1 MFSYTVCIMFA
12 QLIALHENAKKW
24 EYGTRVWEVEMG
36 AFTPLVMST
45 SGRLARESTVF
56 YKQLAAY
63 LADKRGVSYSLVM
76 TWLRCRTTFALLRSA
91 IRALQGSWS
100 CTPAPQ
106 MSPVDFPLVPR
117 DGVTHWL
124 TYFQCISITINHV
137 LLWYSFPHHL
147 YLKSLLFF
155 TGSAHVCLM
164 YDCQI
169 ILYWLDC
176 EKIFMWTSM
185 ISSVRKCSCVITLR
199 KCARGKVIGSVV
211 VVVVVV
217 MDTNFGISQ
226 HQGTCATCNRHV
238 GVATGGK
245 LAPAPSNWLN
255 TTGVCNICRLSDA
268 FCGPPFLPGM

>member
-1 MFSYTVCIMFA
+1 M
-12 QLIALHENAKKW
+12 
-24 EYGTRVWEVEMG
+24 
-36 AFTPLVMST
+36 
-45 SGRLARESTVF
+45 
-56 YKQLAAY
+56 
-63 LADKRGVSYSLVM
+63 
-76 TWLRCRTTFALLRSA
+76 
-91 IRALQGSWS
+91 
-100 CTPAPQ
+100 
-106 MSPVDFPLVPR
+106 
-117 DGVTHWL
+117 
-124 TYFQCISITINHV
+124 
-137 LLWYSFPHHL
+137 
-147 YLKSLLFF
+147 
-155 TGSAHVCLM
+155 CLM

-245 LAPAPSNWLN
+245 LAPAPSN
-255 TTGVCNICRLSDA
+255 
-268 FCGPPFLPGM
+268 